1 MALSLIQNFHTSV
14 LPDVECGVCCESLLK
29 LTSTRSD
36 VHHAQVGGGGGGGE
50 RGQTLFEECA
60 LQWLQSDVV
69 SSKALERLLEA
80 VQMFLLGVTER

>member
-14 LPDVECGVCCESLLK
+14 LPDVECGVCWESLLK
-29 LTSTRSD
+29 LTSTRPD
-36 VHHAQVGGGGGGGE
+36 VHHAQV
-50 RGQTLFEECA
+50 ECA

>member
-1 MALSLIQNFHTSV
+1 MAISLIQNFYTSV
-14 LPDVECGVCCESLLK
+14 FPDVECGVCCESLLK

-36 VHHAQVGGGGGGGE
+36 VHQAQVGGGD

>member
-29 LTSTRSD
+29 LTSTRPD
-36 VHHAQVGGGGGGGE
+36 VHHAQVGGGD
-50 RGQTLFEECA
+50 RGQTLSEECA

-69 SSKALERLLEA
+69 SSEALEHLLEA
-80 VQMFLLGVTER
+80 VEMFFLGVTER